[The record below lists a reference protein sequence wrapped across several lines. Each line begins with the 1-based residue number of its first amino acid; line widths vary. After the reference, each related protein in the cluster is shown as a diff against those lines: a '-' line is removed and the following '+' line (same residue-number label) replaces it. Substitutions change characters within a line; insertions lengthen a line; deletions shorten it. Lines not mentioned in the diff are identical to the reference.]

1 MHLLAVVGTD
11 YHPFDRLVRWVD
23 AWSMGHPEVDC
34 LIQYG
39 TAPAPRHAAGVAYA
53 THDELGGWMDRA
65 RIVVCHAGPST
76 ILEVRHRRLLPIVVP
91 RRGQAGEHVD
101 DHQERFA
108 NRLASNGLVL
118 TAASQREL
126 GVLLDKALEDPTVVR
141 LSEVA
146 DAAVTDA
153 TVRRF
158 GDLVSGLYRHRE
170 RGRRR

>member
-1 MHLLAVVGTD
+1 MSTTTRNAS
-11 YHPFDRLVRWVD
+11 P
-23 AWSMGHPEVDC
+23 
-34 LIQYG
+34 
-39 TAPAPRHAAGVAYA
+39 TASPA
-53 THDELGGWMDRA
+53 
-65 RIVVCHAGPST
+65 
-76 ILEVRHRRLLPIVVP
+76 
-91 RRGQAGEHVD
+91 
-101 DHQERFA
+101 
-108 NRLASNGLVL
+108 
-118 TAASQREL
+118 TALSSQRREL

>member
-1 MHLLAVVGTD
+1 MHLLAMVGTD

-23 AWSMGHPEVDC
+23 AWSIGHPEVEC

-39 TAPAPRHAAGVAYA
+39 TSEPPRHATGVAYA
-53 THDELGGWMDRA
+53 DHDELGVWMDRA

-76 ILEVRHRRLLPIVVP
+76 ILEVRHRGLLPIVVP

-108 NRLASNGLVL
+108 GRLVGTGLVL

-126 GVLLDKALEDPTVVR
+126 EVLVDKALEDPTMVR
-141 LSEVA
+141 LA
-146 DAAVTDA
+146 DGTDA
-153 TVRRF
+153 VATDTAVRRF
-158 GDLVSGLYRHRE
+158 GELVSDLFRAK
-170 RGRRR
+170 RR